1 MPTVRPATSA
11 DLPAVGRALAA
22 AFAGDP
28 VWGHLASP
36 KADWDARAAAW
47 FATDAKAQMDG
58 HGEVLVDEEMRGA
71 AIWASPGHWRAG
83 LSETL
88 AVVPSSV
95 RLFRSRTVRAL
106 RTLSTIESR
115 HPRHPHHWYLAMI
128 GTDPA
133 HQGSGV
139 GSALI
144 NAVLERCDAEGLP
157 AYLESS
163 KAANVPYYARFGF
176 VEQDA
181 IDLPAGGPK
190 MWPMWREPK
199 A

>member
-1 MPTVRPATSA
+1 
-11 DLPAVGRALAA
+11 
-22 AFAGDP
+22 
-28 VWGHLASP
+28 
-36 KADWDARAAAW
+36 
-47 FATDAKAQMDG
+47 
-58 HGEVLVDEEMRGA
+58 
-71 AIWASPGHWRAG
+71 
-83 LSETL
+83 
-88 AVVPSSV
+88 
-95 RLFRSRTVRAL
+95 
-106 RTLSTIESR
+106 
-115 HPRHPHHWYLAMI
+115 MI

-144 NAVLERCDAEGLP
+144 NAVLDRCDAEGLP

-181 IDLPAGGPK
+181 IDLPAGGPQ